1 MESMSITYKAQV
13 INSTEIS
20 HQKKIRLQKE
30 IEDSEK
36 SIFYPVCNIQESVIK
51 PITFKEARP
60 FILEYEYLGTMS
72 TRTIQCFGLYYN
84 NILSGAIVFSLPPSK
99 GVQESVLGTEYKDKV
114 CVLSRGACAYWA
126 HPHSGSK
133 LISFGTGWMSR
144 NTQYKCFIAYGDP
157 KANEIGT
164 LYQACNWIYTG
175 QTESK
180 TEYYLND
187 KWVSGYEFRL
197 QRKKGNL
204 LINIQTRPS
213 SKKHRYIL
221 IKGKDK
227 RETKQLKKEL
237 KFNTL
242 PYPKRHNILSDRK
255 AFNINP
261 EDVRKSNVIYRIT
274 NTVNNK
280 VYIGQTT
287 QNITERYCG
296 LDLTSSRT
304 TSSILQHAALK
315 YGNDKFLVEVIYQS
329 PFITE
334 QEILDD
340 LNSKETHFIDLFQ
353 SNKVGYNIRDG
364 GQNHARTEIEKK
376 KLSDI
381 MVAKKSY
388 LRVFCDP
395 KGNRIEVLNLSGFCK
410 QNKLDFSAIQKV
422 SIGKKYSYKGWRKWQ
437 EGLKEYNP
445 QESSEKNKQGS
456 VKEYTLFKEG
466 EEIFVKNLKQ
476 FSQDNSLNYSNMR
489 ALVQKRIKAYKGFTL
504 I

>member
-1 MESMSITYKAQV
+1 V

-20 HQKKIRLQKE
+20 HQKKIRLKKE
-30 IEDSEK
+30 IEDSQ
-36 SIFYPVCNIQESVIK
+36 SNIFYPIVNISESVIK

-72 TRTIQCFGLYYN
+72 TRTIQCFGLYYK

-133 LISFGTGWMSR
+133 LISFGTRWMSQY
-144 NTQYKCFIAYGDP
+144 TEYKCFIAYGDP

-164 LYQACNWIYTG
+164 LYQACNWLYAG

-204 LINIQTRPS
+204 PINIQTRPS
-213 SKKHRYIL
+213 SKKHRYIF

-227 RETKQLKKEL
+227 RETKKLKKQL
-237 KFNTL
+237 KFNTF
-242 PYPKRHNILSDRK
+242 PYPKRHNIPAKTK

-261 EDVRKSNVIYRIT
+261 EDIGKGNVIYRIT

-280 VYIGQTT
+280 IYIGQTI

-296 LDLTSSRT
+296 MDLTSSRT
-304 TSSILQHAALK
+304 ASSILQHAALK
-315 YGNDKFLVEVIYQS
+315 YGNDKFFAEVIYQS
-329 PFITE
+329 PFIDTK
-334 QEILDD
+334 EILDD
-340 LNSKETHFIDLFQ
+340 LNSKETYFIDFYQ
-353 SNKVGYNIRDG
+353 SNKVGYNIREG
-364 GQNHARTEIEKK
+364 GKNHSRTEAERKR
-376 KLSDI
+376 LSDSL
-381 MVAKKSY
+381 VARKSY
-388 LRVFCDP
+388 LRAYGDP
-395 KGNRIEVLNLSGFCK
+395 EGNRIEVLNLSGFCK
-410 QNKLDFSAIQKV
+410 ENKLDFSAMQKV
-422 SIGKKYSYKGWRKWQ
+422 SIGKKYSYKGWRKWE
-437 EGLKEYNP
+437 EGLKQYNL
-445 QESSEKNKQGS
+445 QESIEKNNQGS
-456 VKEYTLFKEG
+456 VKQYTLFKEG
-466 EEIFVKNLKQ
+466 KQIFVRNLKQ
-476 FSQDNSLNYSNMR
+476 FCQDNSLNYSNMR
-489 ALVQKRIKAYKGFTL
+489 ALTQKRIKAYNGFT
-504 I
+504 IKG